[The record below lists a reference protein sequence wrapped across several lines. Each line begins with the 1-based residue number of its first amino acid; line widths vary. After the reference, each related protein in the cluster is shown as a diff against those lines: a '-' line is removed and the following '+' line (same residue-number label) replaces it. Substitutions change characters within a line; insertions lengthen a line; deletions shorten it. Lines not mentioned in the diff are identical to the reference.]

1 MRYKFDLVGLLFQSL
16 SVSKPLIIN
25 VNSGNKLEICQKIF
39 LKFGLKLYGT
49 LIFYNWEDMLVF
61 IQKYVLHYNIDGFS
75 KYTKF

>member
-39 LKFGLKLYGT
+39 LKFGIKLYGT

-61 IQKYVLHYNIDGFS
+61 IKKNMF
-75 KYTKF
+75 YTTI